1 MSSLQIS
8 SNKSTS
14 LVRRRPTITGSA
26 MVYHHLYGYHEEV
39 DQVRWR
45 RDCLDSIGLSER
57 FKGFRM
63 MGLKDFL
70 ELYEI
75 PEAAAVCFPNEST
88 HYEVLVLVDCRENV
102 VGTMSR
108 SLQTRCRK
116 SGKHRR
122 RRLRNQYN
130 YTNVYNRIHGFVAL
144 EDYPLHSEYTDIP
157 EGKKVLGISLMCA
170 SSYSNK
176 KGIGSE
182 LMRVVLSL
190 ARQPNSPYTD
200 VVLEAANE
208 YADVEEE
215 EEDEEEEDVYD
226 VGEDL
231 SNDHVVLLNTITK
244 EFSRKILR
252 VDKDKNGLAFYNVD
266 SEYIYEILYKYL
278 LDEDED
284 EYDEESDEYDEESEE
299 DEESYEEEESED
311 EEEEEPEDEEEDD
324 GPGEYE
330 YGGFWYNKGKQ
341 SQKKLLE
348 FYERWGFKEDP
359 SIHKEWGI
367 FGDIPFPSMICS
379 V

>member
-1 MSSLQIS
+1 MC
-8 SNKSTS
+8 TS
-14 LVRRRPTITGSA
+14 QMNPNNLARITGSA
-26 MVYHHLYGYHEEV
+26 MIHHHLYGYHEEA
-39 DQVRWR
+39 DQSKWR
-45 RDCLDSIGLSER
+45 RNCLDRIGLSER

-70 ELYEI
+70 ELYQI
-75 PEAAAVCFPNEST
+75 PEATGVCFPNEKS

-102 VGTMSR
+102 GGTMSR
-108 SLQTRCRK
+108 SIQTKCRK
-116 SGKHRR
+116 SGKQRR

-157 EGKKVLGISLMCA
+157 EDKKVLGISLMCA

-182 LMRVVLSL
+182 LMKVVLSL
-190 ARQPNSPYTD
+190 AKQSNSPYTD

-215 EEDEEEEDVYD
+215 EEEEEEEEGMLVDEVNQY
-226 VGEDL
+226 EDL
-231 SNDHVVLLNTITK
+231 LKTITK

-252 VDKDKNGLAFYNVD
+252 VDKSKDGLAFYNVD
-266 SEYIYEILYKYL
+266 SEYVYEILYKYL
-278 LDEDED
+278 LDEDD
-284 EYDEESDEYDEESEE
+284 ESE
-299 DEESYEEEESED
+299 SEEEESEEEELEEES
-311 EEEEEPEDEEEDD
+311 EEEEEESEEEESDEEEDDDEDD

-330 YGGFWYNKGKQ
+330 YGGFWYNKGKK

-367 FGDIPFPSMICS
+367 FGDIPFPSMYCS

>member
-1 MSSLQIS
+1 MCTPQMNQ
-8 SNKSTS
+8 NK
-14 LVRRRPTITGSA
+14 LARITGSS
-26 MVYHHLYGYHEEV
+26 MIHHHLYGYHEEV
-39 DQVRWR
+39 DQTRWR
-45 RDCLDSIGLSER
+45 RNCLDKIGLSER

-75 PEAAAVCFPNEST
+75 PEATGVCFPNEKS

-108 SLQTRCRK
+108 SIQTKCRK

-157 EGKKVLGISLMCA
+157 EDKKVLGISLMCA

-182 LMRVVLSL
+182 LMKVVLSL
-190 ARQPNSPYTD
+190 ARQENSPYTD

-215 EEDEEEEDVYD
+215 EEDEEEDMLVDEVNQY
-226 VGEDL
+226 EDL
-231 SNDHVVLLNTITK
+231 LKTITK

-252 VDKDKNGLAFYNVD
+252 VDKSKDGLAFYNVD
-266 SEYIYEILYKYL
+266 SEYVYEILYKYL
-278 LDEDED
+278 LDQDDESESESES
-284 EYDEESDEYDEESEE
+284 EYESESESESEYEEES
-299 DEESYEEEESED
+299 EEESED
-311 EEEEEPEDEEEDD
+311 EEVSELEDIDEDDD

-330 YGGFWYNKGKQ
+330 YGGYWYNKGKK